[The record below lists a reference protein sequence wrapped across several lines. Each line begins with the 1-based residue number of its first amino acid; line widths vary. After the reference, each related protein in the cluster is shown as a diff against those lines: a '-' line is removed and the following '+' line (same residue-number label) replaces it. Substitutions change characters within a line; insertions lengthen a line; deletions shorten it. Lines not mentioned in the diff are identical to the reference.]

1 MPLSKKQQR
10 QKRHIED
17 SYGDKKKG
25 DQVFYAMENSGKI
38 TGRKHKRRHKRGHRK

>member
-1 MPLSKKQQR
+1 MPLTDKQER

-17 SYGDKKKG
+17 SYGSKKKG

-38 TGRKHKRRHKRGHRK
+38 TGRKPKRKHRKHKRK